1 MATVAR
7 DKLLTFEDF
16 CRLVKDGQKADLL
29 DGVIY
34 RASPDNTDA
43 NLINSWL
50 CALLVV
56 FVQGKKLG
64 RVYIS
69 RVAFLLDEHNA
80 PEPDI
85 GFVSTERTGDIQR
98 GRVQGGPDLAV
109 EIVSPE
115 SEDRD
120 YGKKREKYEQ
130 AGVKEYWIVD
140 ELKKKVTLL
149 RLDDKGK
156 YRQARP
162 RKGILESKVLPG
174 FWLRPEWLWQDP
186 LPEAEEVLREIRAS
200 EG

>member
-1 MATVAR
+1 MATVTR

-34 RASPDNTDA
+34 IASPDNTDA
-43 NLINSWL
+43 NLINGWL
-50 CALLVV
+50 YTLMFL
-56 FVQGKKLG
+56 FIQGKKLG
-64 RVYIS
+64 HLYVS
-69 RVAFLLDEHNA
+69 RVAYLLDEHNA

-85 GFVSTERTGDIQR
+85 GYVSEERTGDIKR

-109 EIVSPE
+109 EIVSPD
-115 SEDRD
+115 SEERD
-120 YGKKREKYEQ
+120 YEKKRKKYEQ
-130 AGVKEYWIVD
+130 AGVREYWIVD

-174 FWLRPEWLWQDP
+174 FWLRSEWLWQKP
-186 LPEAEEVLREIRAS
+186 LPEVEELLQVIRAA

>member
-1 MATVAR
+1 MATVTR

-34 RASPDNTDA
+34 MASPDNTDA
-43 NLINSWL
+43 GLINGWL
-50 CALLVV
+50 YTLMFL

-64 RVYIS
+64 RLYVS
-69 RVAFLLDEHNA
+69 RVAYLLDKHNA

-98 GRVQGGPDLAV
+98 GRVLGGPDLAV
-109 EIVSPE
+109 EIVSPD
-115 SEDRD
+115 SEERD
-120 YGKKREKYEQ
+120 YEKKREKYEQ
-130 AGVKEYWIVD
+130 AGVREYWIID

-174 FWLRPEWLWQDP
+174 FWLRPEWLWQEP
-186 LPEAEEVLREIRAS
+186 LPDVEEVLKEIRAS